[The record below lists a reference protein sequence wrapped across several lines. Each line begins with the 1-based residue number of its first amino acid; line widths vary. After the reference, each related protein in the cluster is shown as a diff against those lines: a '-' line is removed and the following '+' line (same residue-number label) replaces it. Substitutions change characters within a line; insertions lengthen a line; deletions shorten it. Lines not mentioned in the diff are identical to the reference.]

1 VRCASSPA
9 PAEPAAP
16 CVETGIGVIV
26 PAVKRFLSEFYG
38 GHQSVFDIFLVQA
51 TLLKS
56 HTEIGDIQSE
66 SAFVFW
72 V

>member
-1 VRCASSPA
+1 VRGASSPA

-16 CVETGIGVIV
+16 CVETGIGVVVSAI
-26 PAVKRFLSEFYG
+26 KRFLSEFYG
-38 GHQSVFDIFLVQA
+38 GDQSVFDIFLVQA
-51 TLLKS
+51 MLLKS
-56 HTEIGDIQSE
+56 HAEIGDIKSE